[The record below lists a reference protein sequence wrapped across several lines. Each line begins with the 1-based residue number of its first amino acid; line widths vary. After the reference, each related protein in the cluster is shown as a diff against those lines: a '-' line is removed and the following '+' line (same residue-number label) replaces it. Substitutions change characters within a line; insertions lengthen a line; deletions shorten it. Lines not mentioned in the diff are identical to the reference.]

1 VDVLRTPDERFDGL
15 DGYRFAPRYLD
26 VDGLRI
32 HYLDEGPRDAPLA
45 LMLHGEP
52 TWAYLYRRMIPVV
65 VAAGFR
71 AVAPDLIGFGRSDKP
86 TRREDYSYALHAG
99 VVRRLLAALDLVEV
113 TLFCQD
119 WGGLI
124 GLRLLGEDP
133 SRFAR
138 VMASNT
144 FLPTGDQPAT
154 DGFLRWR
161 EYSQTAPVFRPG
173 RIVKGGCR
181 REVSEAVIAAYDAPF
196 PDERYLAGA
205 RVFPLLVPI
214 TPDDPESEANR
225 AAWAGLRRFEKPFL
239 TAFGDTDPV
248 TAGGDRYFQKY
259 VPGARDQPH
268 VTLAETGHFSQEDSG
283 EELAHR
289 LVAFMRA

>member
-1 VDVLRTPDERFDGL
+1 VDILRTPDDRFEGL
-15 DGYRFAPRYLD
+15 DGFPFAPHYLE

-32 HYLDEGPRDAPLA
+32 HYVDEGLRGAPVV

-52 TWAYLYRRMIPVV
+52 TWAYLYRRMIPIVV
-65 VAAGFR
+65 GAGFR
-71 AVAPDLIGFGRSDKP
+71 AVVPDLAGFGRSDKP
-86 TRREDYSYALHAG
+86 ARREDYSYALHAD
-99 VVRRLLAALDLVEV
+99 VVRGFLAALDLVQV

-144 FLPTGDQPAT
+144 FLPTGDQPPT
-154 DGFLRWR
+154 EGFLRWL
-161 EYSQTAPVFRPG
+161 EYSQSTPVFRPG

-181 REVSEAVIAAYDAPF
+181 REVSETVIAAYDAPF

-205 RVFPLLVPI
+205 RAFPALVPI
-214 TPDDPESEANR
+214 APDDPAAQANR
-225 AAWAGLRRFEKPFL
+225 AAWEGLRRFERPFL
-239 TAFGDTDPV
+239 TAFGDSDPV
-248 TAGGDRYFQKY
+248 TAGGDRFFQKH
-259 VPGARDQPH
+259 VPGARGQQH
-268 VTLAETGHFSQEDSG
+268 VTLAQTGHFSQEDSG
-283 EELAHR
+283 EELARR
-289 LVAFMRA
+289 LVTFMRT